1 MFRDWWR
8 GCWGWGGG
16 VRSLGPLAER
26 VRPGSLKGGDPV
38 PTALRVTWTEGSR
51 QSLWRLS
58 LSLLSSGSIPEYA
71 CPHLCARVGTR
82 AEGGVQ
88 CVDTRMATGGLRL

>member
-1 MFRDWWR
+1 M
-8 GCWGWGGG
+8 
-16 VRSLGPLAER
+16 
-26 VRPGSLKGGDPV
+26 